1 MPKSVSEYYWML
13 KGESQNKE
21 YEVDVWLYDTQDEM
35 LNDYKGRNKKDMV
48 DKDILGLFVPA
59 AMNASYVGSIRL
71 NKELLSKETI
81 IHESF
86 HAGTEAQRHIGR
98 HLSKRYEENIVLC
111 SAHLAS
117 KLLDALKEY
126 IKE

>member
-1 MPKSVSEYYWML
+1 MPKSISEFYW
-13 KGESQNKE
+13 KPRGESKNKE
-21 YEVDVWLYDTQDEM
+21 YEVDIWLYDTQDEM
-35 LNDYKGRNKKDMV
+35 LDDYKGRNKKDIV
-48 DKDILGLFVPA
+48 DKDILGIFVPA

-86 HAGTEAQRHIGR
+86 HAGTEVQYHIGR
-98 HLSKRYEENIVLC
+98 HLSKRYEENIVSC
-111 SAHLAS
+111 SAHLAN
-117 KLLDALKEY
+117 KLLDELKDY